1 MGCRYRTQNPV
12 QLEAVIVKLIELVST
27 ALVIGTLFVGLP
39 GCEQQKGPA
48 ENAGETIDQAVEGAG
63 QKVEEAGDRIQDA
76 TTPGNN

>member
-1 MGCRYRTQNPV
+1 
-12 QLEAVIVKLIELVST
+12 VKLVVIVST
-27 ALVIGTLFVGLP
+27 ALVMGALLGALS

>member
-1 MGCRYRTQNPV
+1 M
-12 QLEAVIVKLIELVST
+12 KLVEIVST
-27 ALVIGTLFVGLP
+27 ALVMGALFVALP

-63 QKVEEAGDRIQDA
+63 QKMEEAGDSVQDA